1 MPTITTTTPQRLRQI
16 IDKIEG
22 LTAPAE
28 IAAYLATL
36 TQRER
41 DDYIAYI
48 QNFPGHV
55 EPAPK
60 PGAKHKAPTRTTLI
74 SPPKELKNLKQ
85 REILED
91 YTKWAEGRTGLTE
104 EELVQNYSNTHNLTQ
119 EEQINLYNTVTKQR
133 VTPTPTEAPIA
144 PIQKEEEGERL
155 TPEREEEEAR
165 AMAREEEEGERLT
178 PEREEEEA
186 RAMEKAYKPEPTV
199 PPETIITR
207 IDHPKWWKN
216 GGVAAI
222 NFTAPGSQ
230 TVKSSP
236 TTGKLYIPTIVITV
250 TEATEITISFGGAGA
265 SGPIYLG
272 DTDQPMGI
280 VIAMGNSPAPCGS
293 GGLSISATDI
303 NGLNPLIGGFI
314 TYYLED

>member
-1 MPTITTTTPQRLRQI
+1 MPTITTTSPQRLRQI

-36 TQRER
+36 TQSER
-41 DDYIAYI
+41 NDYIAYI

-74 SPPKELKNLKQ
+74 SPPKELKKLKQ

-91 YTKWAEGRTGLTE
+91 YTKWAEGRIGLTE

-216 GGVAAI
+216 GVVGAI
-222 NFTAPGSQ
+222 SLTAPGSQ
-230 TVKSSP
+230 LIIGAPSRGS
-236 TTGKLYIPTIVITV
+236 LYIATIVLTV
-250 TEATEITISFGGAGA
+250 TDATAITIYFGRAGS

-272 DTDQPMGI
+272 DTEQPKGI

-293 GGLSISATDI
+293 GGLSIGASDI
-303 NGLNPLIGGFI
+303 AGVNPSIGGFATGFI
-314 TYYLED
+314 E